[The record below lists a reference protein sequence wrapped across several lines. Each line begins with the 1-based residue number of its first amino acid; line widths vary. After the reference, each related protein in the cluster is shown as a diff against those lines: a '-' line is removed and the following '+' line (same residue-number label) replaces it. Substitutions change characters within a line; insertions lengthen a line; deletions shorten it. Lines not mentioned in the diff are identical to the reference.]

1 MSTSFLGNLQLELVQ
16 GDDYL
21 EADARALH
29 IYGRAVCW
37 PPVVATVK
45 LLVFEPND
53 CGMLPVATVQPVAVI
68 EIVGTFVAATPT
80 TPADAKFNVPRLET
94 LKLAPGVR
102 RYMLEVR
109 GVLASGSV
117 VTMARGQL
125 TVLGSQ
131 L

>member
-1 MSTSFLGNLQLELVQ
+1 MSTTFLGNLQLELVQ

-29 IYGRAVCW
+29 VYGRAVCW
-37 PPVVATVK
+37 PPVVDSVRF
-45 LLVFEPND
+45 LVFEPND
-53 CGMLPVATVQPVAVI
+53 CGALPVATVQPLAVI
-68 EIVGTFVAATPT
+68 DIEGTFVAATST
-80 TPADAKFNVPRLET
+80 TPADAKFNIPRAET

-109 GVLASGSV
+109 GLLASGSV
-117 VTMARGQL
+117 ITMARGQL
-125 TVLGSQ
+125 TVLSSQ